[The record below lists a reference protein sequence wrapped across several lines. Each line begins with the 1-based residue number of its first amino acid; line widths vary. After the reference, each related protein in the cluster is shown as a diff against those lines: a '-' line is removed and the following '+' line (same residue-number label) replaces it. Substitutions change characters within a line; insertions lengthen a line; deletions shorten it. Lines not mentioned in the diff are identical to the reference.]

1 MRDNFQSTI
10 SHLQGDSGG
19 LRLGWVDLD
28 LGSSPGWWAVTVAPY
43 CPSGWWNIPNLS
55 QPNPV
60 ADLTPPPCIL
70 IMLACMCR
78 WPAAPL
84 SGSLRWARRGCPRGR
99 GRRSSGRTGRR
110 TTRAG
115 TCRSHADLC
124 MLLSEANEDIHSADM
139 RKLTQ
144 ARLQ

>member
-1 MRDNFQSTI
+1 M
-10 SHLQGDSGG
+10 
-19 LRLGWVDLD
+19 
-28 LGSSPGWWAVTVAPY
+28 
-43 CPSGWWNIPNLS
+43 LS
-55 QPNPV
+55 C
-60 ADLTPPPCIL
+60 T
-70 IMLACMCR
+70 CR

-84 SGSLRWARRGCPRGR
+84 SGSRRWARRGCPRGR

-139 RKLTQ
+139 RKFTQ
-144 ARLQ
+144 ARLSEFVCRSHGVVVNTLDFESRNPSSNLGGTLMTMRIVMIGHPCLLLPFMITRALHAVYFIRDGL